1 MIMPDK
7 CISEEQ
13 SLLHLGG
20 VLISLLY
27 KPLTISELWEN
38 VKDKTHMNSFG
49 HFVLTL
55 DMLFII
61 GVIVLENDKI
71 KLERKR

>member
-20 VLISLLY
+20 MLISLLY

-38 VKDKTHMNSFG
+38 VKDKTHMNSFE

-55 DMLFII
+55 DMLFVI

-71 KLERKR
+71 KLEKNR

>member
-7 CISEEQ
+7 YISEEQ

-38 VKDKTHMNSFG
+38 VKDKTHMNSFE